1 MASRGGSLSLATEN
15 DGMASYLES
24 WIEQLLEADF
34 FSRNSKLVFKVEIA
48 RVAQR
53 RPALFAYSDSGPER

>member
-34 FSRNSKLVFKVEIA
+34 FSRNSKLVFKVEITI
-48 RVAQR
+48 
-53 RPALFAYSDSGPER
+53 LLELL